1 MNKFKTI
8 YIWTLSLY
16 LGVFFIYKGIKKHL
30 VGECK
35 IFESESTIPL
45 EYQNV
50 ITALCHS
57 GFTLLVGFLQVTTGL
72 LIVLPK
78 TKFLGAV
85 LLLPIICNIFLLHFF
100 LDNRPEELIET
111 GIPLIANLLIIAFY
125 FPQWKKS
132 IIV

>member
-125 FPQWKKS
+125 FPLWKKS

>member
-1 MNKFKTI
+1 MNKLKTI
-8 YIWTLSLY
+8 YIWVLSLY
-16 LGVFFIYKGIKKHL
+16 LGGFFIYKGFKKHL
-30 VGECK
+30 LGACK
-35 IFESESTIPL
+35 VFEPESTIPL

-57 GFTLLVGFLQVTTGL
+57 GFTLMVGVLQVTTGL
-72 LIVLPK
+72 LIILPK
-78 TKFLGAV
+78 TKFLGSV
-85 LLLPIICNIFLLHFF
+85 LLLPIISNIFLLHFF

-111 GIPLIANLLIIAFY
+111 GIPLIVNILIIAFY